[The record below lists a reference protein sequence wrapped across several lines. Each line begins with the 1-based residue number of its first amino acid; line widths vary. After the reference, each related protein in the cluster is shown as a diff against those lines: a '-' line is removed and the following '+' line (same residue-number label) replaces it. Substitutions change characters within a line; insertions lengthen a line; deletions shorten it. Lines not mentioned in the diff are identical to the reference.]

1 MVTLV
6 TLFETWFY
14 PLCNLCM
21 YIHVNADFNATYTQE
36 IRVTLSIIYLIALL
50 DVLFR
55 SKFWDSHYF
64 GAMKVWA
71 LKSKTM
77 VPNEFKYVLSSI

>member
-1 MVTLV
+1 
-6 TLFETWFY
+6 
-14 PLCNLCM
+14 M

-64 GAMKVWA
+64 GAMKV
-71 LKSKTM
+71 
-77 VPNEFKYVLSSI
+77 